1 MTLSLTLCEWSSK
14 ARTQGCEHLF
24 SMCVTLNFLDDTVV
38 KLSSRSA
45 LYLIRPRGNN
55 QRVATISKY
64 ASQQKSDSWLLLFK
78 KLILFD
84 SVGPTLMKLLYRE
97 GPLMIY
103 LIPNLLSSLK
113 ANEFRKPV
121 IMCLLLLVFRLSKP
135 RQHGALQ
142 FCIVLY
148 VAKLWTKHCS
158 RVVCCTAAIK
168 LLLLYMLWHCTLPTA
183 VVTT

>member
-1 MTLSLTLCEWSSK
+1 
-14 ARTQGCEHLF
+14 
-24 SMCVTLNFLDDTVV
+24 MCVTLNFLDDTVV

-45 LYLIRPRGNN
+45 YLIRPCGNN

-64 ASQQKSDSWLLLFK
+64 ASEQKSDSWLLLFK

-121 IMCLLLLVFRLSKP
+121 IMCLLGLLLVFRLSKP

-158 RVVCCTAAIK
+158 RVVCCTAAITTVV
-168 LLLLYMLWHCTLPTA
+168 H
-183 VVTT
+183 VVTLHVADRCSYNLEYVPRILYSGVKVRL